1 MPSNKDRLYLALY
14 ARAGAAKMVGKEDT
28 YHWELLV
35 GPKSDKIDDEGLR
48 YHARERMKQ
57 DGNSEWQFEEAPT
70 TMLPARMIMVRILIA
85 KIESRDGLAQILRQI
100 PIRQGQ
106 QGWNCVGWIKEALSE
121 LRESTNI
128 IGTSVVEWDAVRNAA
143 MSYCQKKKD
152 EHRFDGKGSFGTSR
166 VPTFDLIQEKETI
179 E

>member
-1 MPSNKDRLYLALY
+1 
-14 ARAGAAKMVGKEDT
+14 
-28 YHWELLV
+28 V
-35 GPKSDKIDDEGLR
+35 GPKSDKTEDAGVR

-57 DGNSEWQFEEAPT
+57 DGNSEWEFEEAPT

-85 KIESRDGLAQILRQI
+85 KVESRDSLAQVLRQI

-121 LRESTNI
+121 LQTSTNV
-128 IGTSVVEWDAVRNAA
+128 IGTSVVEWEAVRNAA
-143 MSYCQKKKD
+143 MSFCQKKKD
-152 EHRFDGKGSFGTSR
+152 QHRFDGKGSFDASR
-166 VPTFDLIQEKETI
+166 VPTFDLIQGTETI